1 MPSTYDKD
9 LIWQPKRS
17 QALPTPKIVN
27 ANGTAAQGT
36 ANQKAGNYNIAEG
49 WKPYGSQEYPLPK
62 IVTPTG
68 TAAQGQ
74 GTASQSAG
82 TEAEQAAA
90 DQNAGN
96 AGTPAN
102 AGDNGISDA
111 VLAARQYLDQQL
123 QQRPGAYGSRYNDQ
137 LENVLAQ
144 IQGREAFRYDAN
156 ADPLYQMYRD
166 IYMQNSQRAMQD
178 TMGQAAALTG
188 GYGNSY
194 AQMAGQ
200 QQYNQNMEGLN
211 AMVPQLQQQAYQQ
224 YQNEGD
230 ALMQNYQMLAAL
242 ENQALQYAQLQEEQR
257 QFDAKQA
264 LDQAQFDLVL
274 QQYEDQKRQ
283 SQLASQQAA
292 AKKAAEE
299 KAAEEAKQKTKSD
312 ILTAMWNGYST
323 GANKTNGN
331 RSLTK
336 EEQDQLSLE
345 NTLKM
350 YQQKGK

>member
-1 MPSTYDKD
+1 MPSTYNEE
-9 LIWQPKRS
+9 LLRN
-17 QALPTPKIVN
+17 ALMQN
-27 ANGTAAQGT
+27 RANPFQTTGKAATQG
-36 ANQKAGNYNIAEG
+36 A
-49 WKPYGSQEYPLPK
+49 
-62 IVTPTG
+62 
-68 TAAQGQ
+68 
-74 GTASQSAG
+74 
-82 TEAEQAAA
+82 AAA
-90 DQNAGN
+90 DQTKEAATNAAQAQASANPGASGTETPTGSGN
-96 AGTPAN
+96 GL
-102 AGDNGISDA
+102 ISDA

-123 QQRPGAYGSRYNDQ
+123 QQRPGAYAGRYNDQ

-224 YQNEGD
+224 YQNDGD

-242 ENQALQYAQLQEEQR
+242 ENQDYGRYRDAYSDWLTERQMAENQALQYAQLQENQR

-323 GANKTNGN
+323 GANKTNANRPMTEEELKKQSEKNTVSLAERLFGN
-331 RSLTK
+331 
-336 EEQDQLSLE
+336 Q
-345 NTLKM
+345 
-350 YQQKGK
+350 